1 MKSHWMFF
9 ALNAGIAALLA
20 ALASAANEPTAGPA
34 VLLVQAAVQLAVAAV
49 LFGIAGYHW

>member
-20 ALASAANEPTAGPA
+20 ALAAAGNEPTTGPA
-34 VLLVQAAVQLAVAAV
+34 VLLAQAAVQLAVAAV
-49 LFGIAGYHW
+49 LFCLAAYHR